1 MGPAA
6 ADQGRICRHPV
17 KSYQRNEPG
26 AANLTHNPFRTLP
39 IMHGSF
45 AGWISS
51 FLSLARG
58 VCGFLVSSV
67 YQLWRGCRQTF
78 PTWFI
83 AVSVCVALSLISFLI
98 FDFDLLIA
106 PVIKLFLLAK
116 AALLSAWLAG
126 IHLGKALIKTIGV
139 LAIAIFGSWEAWS
152 AKKLVRQGLRAS
164 ASITTRFLAFNLLI
178 NLFAGKE
185 RKGIRNLP
193 QWALFKLSSTWIGRI
208 FTWWNRASDRTK
220 RITTGAVLCLI
231 LVLAGQAFIGMS
243 ILIFDLVWELLII
256 LFRQLVS
263 LWRLIGPII
272 LKLIPNVI
280 STFVTERLLPL
291 FSEAVPLVRDDHRI
305 IYARFD
311 LRERYRRL
319 KQKLLMYSRTIR
331 HPLRNRVR
339 GYLPGSLRQL
349 KDRLLHA
356 AAGFTVSTDKHE
368 STDNSTDTPDKQ

>member
-1 MGPAA
+1 
-6 ADQGRICRHPV
+6 
-17 KSYQRNEPG
+17 
-26 AANLTHNPFRTLP
+26 
-39 IMHGSF
+39 MHGSF
-45 AGWISS
+45 ASWISS
-51 FLSLARG
+51 LLSLIRV

-67 YQLWRGCRQTF
+67 VRCWIGCRDTL
-78 PTWFI
+78 PVWFI
-83 AVSVCVALSLISFLI
+83 VFAVCLALTLISFLVL
-98 FDFDLLIA
+98 DFDLLIA
-106 PVIKLFLLAK
+106 PVIKLFLVAK
-116 AALLSAWLAG
+116 TAVASLWLTGLQIAKTLVKT
-126 IHLGKALIKTIGV
+126 LGAF
-139 LAIAIFGSWEAWS
+139 AIAIFGSWEAWS
-152 AKKLVRQGLRAS
+152 AKKLFRQGLRAS
-164 ASITTRFLAFNLLI
+164 ASITTRFFAVNLLI

-193 QWALFKLSSTWIGRI
+193 QWTLFKLNSTWLGQAL
-208 FTWWNRASDRTK
+208 TWWSRASDRAK

-263 LWRLIGPII
+263 LWRWIGPI
-272 LKLIPNVI
+272 LLRFIPNVI

-291 FSEAVPLVRDDHRI
+291 FSEAVPLVRDDHRV

-319 KQKLLMYSRTIR
+319 KKKLLMYSRTIR

-339 GYLPGSLRQL
+339 GYLPTSLRQL

-356 AAGFTVSTDKHE
+356 AAGFTASTEKLEPIDDHKAI
-368 STDNSTDTPDKQ
+368 DNNTDTPDKQ